1 MIISKHE
8 FRKSGKVTLFL
19 IFFFIYKQLE
29 CQKKCAHLVEI
40 ETKEKSDWL
49 MTKFLLK
56 GKLSSCYIEHISFS

>member
-8 FRKSGKVTLFL
+8 LRKSGKVTLFKS
-19 IFFFIYKQLE
+19 FFIYKQLE

-49 MTKFLLK
+49 MTKFLLR